1 MLLPRSFGVP
11 SHIHLIA
18 KITDGNLSDVLRDFK
33 SYTATLFLKTVQESH
48 TESRREWL
56 LYMFEFFGKSN
67 AHNTKYQFWQQ
78 NNHPFDLF
86 SNKFIDQKVDYI
98 HTNPVVARIVN
109 EPHHYVYSSANQF
122 TELKLEKP

>member
-1 MLLPRSFGVP
+1 MRLTRLRLVAA
-11 SHIHLIA
+11 ITA
-18 KITDGNLSDVLRDFK
+18 K
-33 SYTATLFLKTVQESH
+33 LFLKTVEDSQ

-56 LYMFEFFGKSN
+56 LYMFQFFGKAN
-67 AHNTKYQFWQQ
+67 AHNSKYQFWQQ

-98 HTNPVVARIVN
+98 HNNPVVARIVN

-122 TELKLEKP
+122 TELKLDKL